1 MTQHQNRVMNLLPS
15 RQLVWWQK
23 LVFLVLQLVAFV
35 LLALVTGLL
44 LELIGELLLPGS
56 WLDNELPSLIW
67 GWTVVLISVLTA
79 AYVLAYAQSKQGWST
94 LGFTST
100 GFNLGLRT
108 GLSVGGGIIL
118 LCFLILFVGGW
129 VKITNVSFIPIA
141 FAGWCLFF
149 LIQPLAEEVIMRSFL
164 QNQLHRYFGA
174 WPGVIVSALVFGLL
188 HVGNNA
194 FTWIA
199 GLEIVLGGLLMGQLY
214 LYVQNIWAP
223 FAMHAIWNFLQS
235 TVLGFA
241 VSGMDT
247 YRVLELEIVGP
258 EWLTGGDFG
267 IEGSLLS
274 VFFILAAIIYFWP
287 SVQNE
292 APWSTL
298 ERASLNLPE
307 EHIHESDSV

>member
-1 MTQHQNRVMNLLPS
+1 MNLLPS
-15 RQLVWWQK
+15 RQLPWWQK
-23 LVFLVLQLVAFV
+23 LLSLVLQLVVFV
-35 LLALVTGLL
+35 LLCLMIGLL
-44 LELIGELLLPGS
+44 LELAGEQLLPS
-56 WLDNELPSLIW
+56 HWLEEELPSLIW
-67 GWTVVLISVLTA
+67 GWSIVLCSALTA
-79 AYVLAYAQSKQGWST
+79 AYILAYAQSKQGWSA

-100 GFNLGLRT
+100 GLSLGLQT
-108 GLSVGGGIIL
+108 GLLVGGGIII
-118 LCFLILFVGGW
+118 LCFLILYLGGW
-129 VKITNVSFIPIA
+129 ANITKVNFVPAA

-149 LIQPLAEEVIMRSFL
+149 MIQPLAEEVIMRSFL
-164 QNQLHRYFGA
+164 QNQVHRYFGA
-174 WPGVIVSALVFGLL
+174 WPGLIVSALVFGLL

-214 LYVQNIWAP
+214 LYSQNIWAP

-247 YRVLELEIVGP
+247 YRVLHLEIAGP

-274 VFFILAAIIYFWP
+274 VVLILAAIIYFWP
-287 SVQNE
+287 SAQNE
-292 APWSTL
+292 APWSKI
-298 ERASLNLPE
+298 EAELNLLEKP
-307 EHIHESDSV
+307 IHESDSV

>member
-1 MTQHQNRVMNLLPS
+1 MMELSS
-15 RQLVWWQK
+15 RQLPWWQK
-23 LVFLVLQLVAFV
+23 LLFLVLQLVAFV
-35 LLALVTGLL
+35 LLGLLTGLL
-44 LELIGELLLPGS
+44 LELVGEQLLQSHLWEEELPG
-56 WLDNELPSLIW
+56 LIW
-67 GWTVVLISVLTA
+67 GWTVVLLSALTA
-79 AYVLAYAQSKQGWST
+79 AYLLAYAQTKQGWSA
-94 LGFTST
+94 LGFTTVRMVTS
-100 GFNLGLRT
+100 LQT
-108 GLSVGGGIIL
+108 GLLVGGSIIVV
-118 LCFLILFVGGW
+118 CFLILYSGGW
-129 VKITNVSFIPIA
+129 VEITQVNFLPKT

-174 WPGVIVSALVFGLL
+174 WPGLIVTALVFGLL

-214 LYVQNIWAP
+214 LYTQNIWAP

-247 YRVLELEIVGP
+247 YRLLHLEISGP

-274 VFFILAAIIYFWP
+274 VLFILAAIMYFWP
-287 SVQNE
+287 SARHE
-292 APWSTL
+292 APWSKL
-298 ERASLNLPE
+298 ETGDTSR
-307 EHIHESDSV
+307 DG